1 MAATRAL
8 LLAVVS
14 MAALLGT
21 ALGASYTVGAPS
33 GSWDLKTNYTR
44 WASGVKLYA
53 GDQLRFQ
60 YIVAEHNVVEVT
72 KSGYDACNGSNNT
85 VATYQTGNDTIPLT
99 AAGSRYFICG
109 VPGHCAAGMK
119 LQVNVSSQQTPPPPP
134 PPQQQCRMRKGKLR
148 CNRPASPSSSASAAA
163 AVDRSAVAWQRLA
176 AVVVAAH
183 DVVEVTKDGYL
194 PCTESKNI
202 SGTLRT
208 GQDTVGLYGLRMC
221 YFMCSVQGHCAASVK
236 LLLRVVP
243 PGCDSPSP
251 VVTNRTAR

>member
-60 YIVAEHNVVEVT
+60 YTVAEHNVVEVT

-85 VATYQTGNDTIPLT
+85 VATYQIGNDTIPLT

-119 LQVNVSSQQTPPPPP
+119 LQVNVSSQLTPPPPPP

-176 AVVVAAH
+176 AVVVA
-183 DVVEVTKDGYL
+183 
-194 PCTESKNI
+194 
-202 SGTLRT
+202 
-208 GQDTVGLYGLRMC
+208 GL
-221 YFMCSVQGHCAASVK
+221 V
-236 LLLRVVP
+236 LL
-243 PGCDSPSP
+243 C
-251 VVTNRTAR
+251 